1 MAVSRGVVVCSSGR
15 SALQDRIVVWNF
27 GRRVR
32 RTVLRPC
39 GGVDVVERR
48 ISGQSSMRFVV
59 GVRT

>member
-1 MAVSRGVVVCSSGR
+1 M
-15 SALQDRIVVWNF
+15 QDRMVVWNF